1 MASFLGDIDLW
12 RSQEMQLV
20 QLMIPSE
27 AAHDTVAAL
36 GDIGMLQFRDL
47 NPEKSAF
54 QRTYATQVKRCDE
67 MARKLRYLGE
77 QVHKANMGGVLAGR
91 ATGVWDRSSVTM
103 DELEGKLDQLER
115 ETIELNNN
123 DERLQRTHA
132 ELGELQVLLEKAGQ
146 FFHTAQMLASEVA
159 QPPSSEAAMRAPLL
173 DAERDEAAPVYVEAG
188 VKMARLGFVAG
199 LIQQEKLS
207 AFERLLFRATRGNV
221 FVKSSDVGKVRDPS
235 SGEQQEKAAF
245 VVFFSGDRSKTKIMK
260 ICEAFGANRY
270 PFPEEVARQRQMH
283 AEVTARL
290 RELHTTIEAGSVQ
303 RGSVLAVVAQNL
315 DDWTLLVRKEKA
327 VYHTLNKMNMD
338 FTSKVLVAEAWVPTS
353 QRAKVS
359 DALRAAA
366 EASQAQVTTV
376 MRPLTMQHAVPP
388 TYYQTNKF
396 TECFQTIVDAYGV
409 ANYRE
414 VNPAVFTMMT
424 FPFLFAVMFGD
435 FGHGILM
442 LLFALMML
450 WNEKSMMKAQ
460 LDDITSMLF
469 GGRYCILLMSLYSI
483 YTGALYNEFFS
494 IPMTLAGY
502 SHFKCFA
509 NATEV
514 VPSGPDD
521 LRACGEF
528 GGDIRL
534 YGEPYQFGVDPS
546 WRGTKTELPYLNSL
560 KMKMSIIIGVIHMNL
575 GILMSLYNNNFFRDR
590 LSTIC
595 EFVPQVLF
603 LNCLFGYLVF
613 MIIFKWCTGSIAD
626 LYHVL
631 IYMFLNPGE
640 ITKPEGYLFEGQG
653 TVQNI
658 LLTIAFCAVPWM
670 LIPKPLIL
678 KKRHEASSRG
688 GGHYVPTASG
698 DAEEAS
704 LVTGA
709 ASDAHG
715 GGGHGGHGEF
725 DFGEV
730 VVHQMIH
737 TIEFV
742 LGAVSNTASYLRLWA
757 LSLAHSQLSA
767 VFYDRVL
774 MASVASNSP
783 AAMVVG
789 FFVWALATLGV
800 LMVMESLSAFLHALR
815 LHWVEFMNKFY
826 RGTGWMF
833 VPFSFAN
840 LATDEHAAM

>member
-1 MASFLGDIDLW
+1 MASILGEIDLW

-20 QLMIPSE
+20 QLMVPSE

-36 GDIGMLQFRDL
+36 GSIGMLQFRDL

-67 MARKLRYLGE
+67 MGRKLRYLSE
-77 QVHKANMGGVLAGR
+77 QVAKANMSSPAGVSGR
-91 ATGVWDRSSVTM
+91 AGVWDRNMTM
-103 DELEGKLDQLER
+103 DELEAKLDQLER
-115 ETIELNNN
+115 EMIELNNN

-132 ELGELQVLLEKAGQ
+132 ELGELQLLLEKAGQ
-146 FFHTAQMLASEVA
+146 FFDSAQMLASEA
-159 QPPSSEAAMRAPLL
+159 ANAPPSAEQTMNVPLL
-173 DAERDEAAPVYVEAG
+173 DSDRDDAGLGYVESG
-188 VKMARLGFVAG
+188 PKMARLGFVAG
-199 LIQQEKLS
+199 LIQQEKMV

-221 FVKSSDVGKVRDPS
+221 FVRSSDVGKVQDPS
-235 SGEQQEKAAF
+235 SGEPQDKAAF

-290 RELHTTIEAGSVQ
+290 RELYTTIEAGSMQ
-303 RGSVLAVVAQNL
+303 RVSVLSGVTSNL
-315 DDWTLLVRKEKA
+315 DDWSMLVRKEKA
-327 VYHTLNKMNMD
+327 IYHTLNKMNLD
-338 FTSKVLVAEAWVPTS
+338 FTRKVLVAEAWVPMS
-353 QRAKVS
+353 SRQKVS
-359 DALRAAA
+359 EALRQAA
-366 EASQAQVTTV
+366 ESSQAQVTTV
-376 MRPLTMQHAVPP
+376 MQPLSMQHATPP
-388 TYYQTNKF
+388 TYFQTNKF

-414 VNPAVFTMMT
+414 VNPTVFTLMT

-442 LLFALMML
+442 LLFAAVLL
-450 WNEKSMMKAQ
+450 WNEKAMSRSK

-469 GGRYCILLMSLYSI
+469 GGRYCILLMALYSI

-509 NATEV
+509 NATET
-514 VPSGPDD
+514 VPTGPDD
-521 LRACGEF
+521 LRACNEF
-528 GGDIRL
+528 GGTIKL
-534 YGEPYQFGVDPS
+534 YGAPYSFGVDPA

-575 GILMSLYNNNFFRDR
+575 GILQSLNNNNYFRDR
-590 LSTIC
+590 LSTVC
-595 EFVPQVLF
+595 EFIPQMLF
-603 LNCLFGYLVF
+603 LNSLFGYLSF
-613 MIIFKWCTGSIAD
+613 MIVYKWISGSTAD

-631 IYMFLNPGE
+631 IAMFLTPGE
-640 ITKPEGYLFEGQG
+640 VDAQAYLFDGQAAFQVFLI
-653 TVQNI
+653 TV
-658 LLTIAFCAVPWM
+658 AFVSVPWM
-670 LIPKPLIL
+670 LFPKPFIL
-678 KKRHEASSRG
+678 KKRHEQARHGGSYARTPSHDGDESAPLATGPSS
-688 GGHYVPTASG
+688 SG
-698 DAEEAS
+698 D
-704 LVTGA
+704 
-709 ASDAHG
+709 DH
-715 GGGHGGHGEF
+715 GHGEHF

-730 VVHQMIH
+730 MVHQMIH

-774 MASVASNSP
+774 MAGVQSDNV
-783 AAMVVG
+783 AAMIVA
-789 FFVWALATLGV
+789 FFVWACATLGV

-815 LHWVEFMNKFY
+815 LHWVEFQNKFY
-826 RGTGWMF
+826 RGTGWQF
-833 VPFSFAN
+833 VPFSFAT
-840 LATDEHAAM
+840 LASEETA